1 MPKKATSTKTVNTF
15 LKRNYLAQPK
25 IYGYSDYDLA
35 KRRRERK
42 KKHAKSRMCQYCIHM
57 MGEKS

>member
-42 KKHAKSRMCQYCIHM
+42 KKNMPNLECANTVFI
-57 MGEKS
+57 